1 MSLDGDLIQWIVVR
15 GLILVIGTA
24 LLLLVYRVGS
34 SAIHRLVPAVMTGQ
48 ATHLLPGSTRAD
60 ELGKRSR
67 TIEDLLARL
76 LRVGVLAGIVT
87 LVLVVLELW
96 PVLALIVVLLVAV
109 VFATKDVVLDYVM
122 GLLIL
127 IEGHF
132 FKGDYVVVPGH
143 AGVEGVVEEIGL
155 RRTVLRD
162 GFGAAHAVSNGFIRL
177 SSNRT
182 RLFSA
187 AVVDVFVLHAAD
199 LDRAISLGR
208 SVAEDLGRDEGWAE
222 RLDPELPVDVSV
234 VAIGLDGALV
244 RITQQVQTGLH
255 GIVASELR
263 RRVAAAFVGA
273 GIATGRFDTP
283 IRIAG
288 DASSQ
293 APAVSVRAT

>member
-1 MSLDGDLIQWIVVR
+1 MTLDGELVQWIVVR
-15 GLILVIGTA
+15 GLILVVGTA
-24 LLLLVYRVGS
+24 LLLLVYRVGT

-48 ATHLLPGSTRAD
+48 AAHLLPGSTRAD

-76 LRVGVLAGIVT
+76 LRVAVLAGIVT

-96 PVLALIVVLLVAV
+96 PVLALIVILLVAV

-143 AGVEGVVEEIGL
+143 TGVEGVVEEIGL

-187 AVVDVFVLHAAD
+187 AVADVFVLHAAD
-199 LDRAISLGR
+199 LDRAIS
-208 SVAEDLGRDEGWAE
+208 VAHDVADALAGDQAWAA
-222 RLDPELPVDVSV
+222 RLDASVPVDVSV
-234 VAIGLDGALV
+234 VAIGMDGALV
-244 RITQQVQTGLH
+244 RITQVVQTGLQ

-263 RRVAAAFVGA
+263 RRVAAAFVEA

-283 IRIAG
+283 LHIA
-288 DASSQ
+288 SEPVP
-293 APAVSVRAT
+293 APAPVRTA